1 VRGEIVSS
9 EAAATHMGT
18 AANRPRLAVRGETR
32 FDVGAVRRALVVGLA
47 VTGRAV
53 ADAFVRRGVEV
64 VAVDDR
70 PSEAA
75 RLGALDRGI
84 EFVESPDEQ
93 QLSELVSGVDVVVPS
108 PGVPRHHLVYSLADT
123 AGVQVVS
130 EFDLAA
136 AWDDRPSIAI
146 TGTNGKT
153 TVTTLVTAMLR
164 REGHGAVA
172 AGNIDVP
179 LVEAIDRTDDPPT
192 TWFVVEASSFRLER
206 ATLFA
211 PHVGAWLN
219 LAPDHLDWHGNSKA
233 YADAKARIWLNH
245 SEQDVLVVPS
255 GDSSIRARA
264 KSVPGRC
271 ITFGEPGGNVRVVG
285 GFLVADSAVV
295 GDGSQELSPI
305 VEVALL
311 PRKLPHDLANAA
323 AAAACALCVGVGIE
337 AVRDELIAF
346 EGLPHRMALIAEI
359 DGTDYYDDSKAT
371 TPEATV
377 AGLRGFKSAVL
388 IAGGRNKGLDLGA
401 LVSAAGSLVGV
412 VAIGESAGLVESV
425 FDGKVPVTK
434 ASSMTEAVEAAIE
447 LGPNAEAI
455 VLSPACASF
464 DWYRNYAER
473 GDDFARIVHNR
484 ASEHKP

>member
-1 VRGEIVSS
+1 MRADDVSPEVAAIPVSS
-9 EAAATHMGT
+9 VATD
-18 AANRPRLAVRGETR
+18 RGDSH
-32 FDVGAVRRALVVGLA
+32 FDFGAVRRALVVGLA

-53 ADAFVRRGVEV
+53 VDAFVRRGVAV
-64 VAVDDR
+64 VAVDDK

-75 RLGALDRGI
+75 RVAALDRGI
-84 EFVESPDEQ
+84 DLVESPDER

-108 PGVPRHHLVYSLADT
+108 PGVPRHHLVYTLADA
-123 AGVQVVS
+123 AGVQVAS

-136 AWDDRPSIAI
+136 VWDDRPSIAI

-164 REGHGAVA
+164 RAGHGAVA

-179 LVEAIDRTDDPPT
+179 LVEAIDRVDDPPT

-206 ATLFA
+206 ATRFA

-219 LAPDHLDWHGNSKA
+219 LAPDHLDWHGNSEA

-245 SEQDVLVVPS
+245 REQDVIVIPS
-255 GDSSIRARA
+255 DDTLISRRAE
-264 KSVPGRC
+264 SVPGRC
-271 ITFGEPGGNVRVVG
+271 ITFGGPAGNVRVVE
-285 GFLVADSAVV
+285 GFLVADAALT
-295 GDGSQELSPI
+295 GDTSQELTQI

-311 PRKLPHDLANAA
+311 ARKLPHDISNAA
-323 AAAACALCVGVGIE
+323 AAAACVLSVGVDLE
-337 AVRDELIAF
+337 VVRDELIAF

-359 DGTDYYDDSKAT
+359 NGISYYDDSKAT

-377 AGLRGFKSAVL
+377 AGLRGFTSAVL
-388 IAGGRNKGLDLGA
+388 IAGGRNKGLDLGTLA
-401 LVSAAGSLVGV
+401 KAAGSLVGV
-412 VAIGESAGLVESV
+412 VAIGDSAGLVESA
-425 FDGKVPVTK
+425 FEGLVPVAR
-434 ASSMTEAVEAAIE
+434 ASSMTDAVETAVEMAS
-447 LGPNAEAI
+447 NAEAI

-484 ASEHKP
+484 ALEYKP